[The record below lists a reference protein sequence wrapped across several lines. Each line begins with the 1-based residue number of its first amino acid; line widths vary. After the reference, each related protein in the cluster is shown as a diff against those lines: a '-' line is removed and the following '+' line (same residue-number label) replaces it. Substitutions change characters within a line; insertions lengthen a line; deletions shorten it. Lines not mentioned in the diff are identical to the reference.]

1 MIDTTRNVTRHGV
14 TFKVHCDSENAD
26 FWKLDDWE
34 AGNYAIV
41 KRHASEC
48 PAFVNAGGWIGPFTL
63 FAAKLYQQVHS
74 LEPDPVAF
82 AELSRNVMLN
92 GFANT
97 TVENRAFY
105 REKGTIRIGSDHSPI
120 GRSGTS
126 IFQQQNAVVVPCET
140 LRCFFER
147 HEIPSAFLML
157 DVEGAE
163 WVLFDDTEFF
173 KEHRPIVLLELHLDF
188 LDEQKRSHLAGALQR
203 LKPFY
208 ESGLDQLPASGICHR
223 LMIPAS

>member
-1 MIDTTRNVTRHGV
+1 MLDSIRTIKRQGV
-14 TFKVHCDSENAD
+14 TFKVHGDTANAD

-34 AGNYAIV
+34 AANYAIV
-41 KRHASEC
+41 KRYAGEC

-63 FAAKLYQQVHS
+63 FAAKLYERAYS

-82 AELSRNVMLN
+82 AELSRNVALN
-92 GFANT
+92 GFANA

-105 REKGTIRIGSDHSPI
+105 REAGTIRIGSDHSPI

-126 IFQQQNAVVVPCET
+126 IFQQQNAVTVPCET
-140 LRCFFER
+140 LRSFFVR
-147 HEIPSAFLML
+147 HNVPRAFLML

-163 WVLFDDTEFF
+163 WVLFDDTAFF
-173 KEHRPIVLLELHLDF
+173 NDHRPVVLLELHLDF
-188 LDEQKRSHLAGALQR
+188 LDEQKREHLADSMQR

-208 ESGLDQLPASGICHR
+208 RTGLEDLPSAGIWHR
-223 LMIPAS
+223 LMIPAE